1 MKKLLI
7 LPILAM
13 SLFACNMASQEDYD
27 NMAKDMCGCVE
38 ESLEGMSDRGKQIM
52 EDSDG
57 DDVKMQEDFMAYMIE
72 DSEGAEADMMV
83 LEKMQLS
90 LTSCGEKLEKK
101 YDDVYSNESEDEIM
115 KKLVEAVN
123 NLDDGCKIT
132 KILINAG
139 YEASK

>member
-1 MKKLLI
+1 
-7 LPILAM
+7 M

-83 LEKMQLS
+83 LGKMRLS